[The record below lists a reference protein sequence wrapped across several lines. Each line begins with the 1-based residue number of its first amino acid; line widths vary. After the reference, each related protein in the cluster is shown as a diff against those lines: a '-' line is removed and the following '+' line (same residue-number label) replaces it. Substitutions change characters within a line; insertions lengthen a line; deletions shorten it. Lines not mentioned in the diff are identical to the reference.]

1 MRDYD
6 AFPSVKIPVTIRE
19 GKVFDIHGRPLEEFV
34 ACGEGTLVVKNR
46 SVKQAY
52 RFDFKGVKTLM
63 KGYKIIY
70 LEMGL
75 TAPDYTGWRQA
86 GDFFDDGMGRHF
98 VQVKLNSELRLEM
111 KLWRRSALM
120 PSEVD
125 SPFFRDETR
134 SSLNQAYTRLSELLQ
149 SSRVS
154 HTGNVFELAC
164 YRVNNSLVSLGDLRD
179 QCDYELAELILHDA
193 PFMIIDVELCNS
205 VLSGLLD
212 KHNLRLMGVGSYTL
226 NGLFHILGFDADC
239 IRARKAFEEALFKLY
254 CSDAVML

>member
-6 AFPSVKIPVTIRE
+6 AHPSVKIPVMIRE

-34 ACGEGTLVVKNR
+34 DFGVGTLVVKSH

-75 TAPDYTGWRQA
+75 TTPHYTGWRQS

-98 VQVKLNSELRLEM
+98 VQVKLISELRLEM

-120 PSEVD
+120 SSEVD
-125 SPFFRDETR
+125 STFFRDETQ

-164 YRVNNSLVSLGDLRD
+164 YRINNRMVSLGDLRD

-193 PFMIIDVELCNS
+193 PFMITDVELCNS
-205 VLSGLLD
+205 AFSGLLN
-212 KHNLRLMGVGSYTL
+212 KHKLRLLGVGSYTL
-226 NGLFHILGFDADC
+226 NGLFTIMGFDEDS
-239 IRARKAFEEALFKLY
+239 IRERKRFEEALFNLY
-254 CSDAVML
+254 CCDAIML